1 MTRTDER
8 APAAGTGGRRLFT
21 PGVWIVGAIAFAI
34 LLIGGAGASV
44 QSKLADVQKN
54 DNSSFLPASADS
66 TKVANE
72 SQKFNPV
79 QTIPGFIV
87 YQRPSGLTAQDK
99 AFIESTV
106 PKFRAAKGIAG
117 DQVGA
122 PQYSADGKVAAVSVP
137 LVGKQNGKAVKGPDL
152 VDNEKNVIAIAKA
165 GAPDG
170 LVVHSAGA
178 GGIIVAFIDAF
189 NGLDGALLLAAGL
202 VVIVILLFV
211 YRSPILW
218 VFPLYSAALALT
230 AASLVIYTLAKNGT
244 ITLNGQSQGILSVL
258 VIGAGTD
265 YALLLISRFREELHE
280 HPSPFRAMVA
290 AWRGAATPI
299 LASAVTVILGLLCLT
314 FADLNSTAGLGP
326 VCAIGIA
333 CTVVAMLTFL
343 PAMLLFIGRF
353 VHWIWPVGWVLLIK
367 NFRRYRMLDARW
379 LFWPKRP
386 RLDHQ
391 SDIATH
397 GMWGRFANAIV
408 RHPRRTWAIS
418 GGFLILCVLAIT
430 TLKTGGLSTVDG
442 FTNKPEAVVGQGVYD
457 NAFPQAKGAGAPATI
472 LLNADKAPQVIAA
485 VKPIEGVVGTPNAVC
500 VQLDYAKAAAAFQ
513 SDPGTAAKL
522 ASGCP
527 PANLQVSPVDGK
539 LLVNATLTSSY
550 DTQAAYD
557 TVNRIRSAVSAI
569 PGADALVGGQ
579 SAINLDVQNASRH
592 DRNVIIPLVLLVILI
607 VLGLVLRALLAPV
620 ILIVTVV
627 LSFTAALGVSAL
639 VFNHLF
645 HFKNADPAFPL
656 FAFVF
661 LVALGIDY
669 NIFLMTRV
677 REETLE
683 FGTRPGIVRGLAVTG
698 GVITSAGA
706 VLAATFVV
714 LGVLPIVFLAEIG
727 FTVAF
732 GVLLDTVVVRS
743 ILVPALSY
751 DIGKKIWWPSK
762 LAAAAA
768 KD

>member
-1 MTRTDER
+1 
-8 APAAGTGGRRLFT
+8 
-21 PGVWIVGAIAFAI
+21 VVGALAVLFF
-34 LLIGGAGASV
+34 LVGGGGLGV

-54 DNSSFLPASADS
+54 DNSSFLPSSADS

-79 QTIPGFIV
+79 QTIPGFVI
-87 YQRPSGLTAQDK
+87 YQRTSGLTAADK
-99 AFIESTV
+99 QKIAGDV
-106 PKFRAAKGIAG
+106 GQFRTAPGIAG

-122 PQYSADGKVAAVSVP
+122 PQPSKDGTVVAVSVP
-137 LVGKQNGKAVKGPDL
+137 LVAKQNGTAVKGPDL
-152 VDNEKNVIAIAKA
+152 VTNEKNVLAIARD
-165 GAPDG
+165 GAPAG

-178 GGIIVAFIDAF
+178 SGVIVAFIDAF
-189 NGLDGALLLAAGL
+189 SGLDGTLLLAAGL
-202 VVIVILLFV
+202 VVIIILLFV

-218 VFPLYSAALALT
+218 FFPLYSAGLALG
-230 AASLVIYTLAKNGT
+230 AASLVIYGLAKNNV

-280 HPSPFRAMVA
+280 HENPLRAMFVA
-290 AWRGAATPI
+290 WKGAATPI

-333 CTVVAMLTFL
+333 CTVFGMLTFL
-343 PAMLLFIGRF
+343 PAMLLFVGRF
-353 VHWIWPVGWVLLIK
+353 VHWLWPVGWFLLFK
-367 NFRRYRMLDARW
+367 DFKRYRMLDARW

-397 GMWGRFANAIV
+397 GMWGRFAKGIT
-408 RHPRRTWAIS
+408 RRPRRTWAIS
-418 GGFLILCVLAIT
+418 GGILVLCVLAIS

-442 FTNKPEAVVGQGVYD
+442 FTTKPDAVVGQHIYD
-457 NAFPQAKGAGAPATI
+457 NAGFGKGAGAPATI
-472 LLNADKAPQVIAA
+472 LVNSGKAQQVIDK
-485 VKPIEGVVGTPNAVC
+485 VKSIDGVAQAPNAVC
-500 VQLDYAKAAAAFQ
+500 VQIDYAKAAPRFKADPAA
-513 SDPGTAAKL
+513 AARL
-522 ASGCP
+522 ASECP
-527 PANLQVSPVDGK
+527 PASLQVPPIDGK

-557 TVNRIRSAVSAI
+557 TVKRIRSSVSSI
-569 PGADALVGGQ
+569 SGADALVGGQ
-579 SAINLDVQNASRH
+579 SAINLDVQDASRH

-607 VLGLVLRALLAPV
+607 VLGLVLRALLAPI

-639 VFNHLF
+639 FFNHVF
-645 HFKNADPAFPL
+645 HFVNADPAFPL

-677 REETLE
+677 REETLQY
-683 FGTRPGIVRGLAVTG
+683 GTKEGIRRGLAVTG
-698 GVITSAGA
+698 GVITSAGV

-762 LAAAAA
+762 LAKADA
-768 KD
+768 KA